1 MSYTSPDKVFSLKG
15 DRQAIIIDN
24 QRYVGGVAWR
34 QNMQTFDAAGFDWA
48 PSSDFVLSYDY
59 VWRVNRIFGSE
70 TFVPPFTDFKGDS
83 HLINAKFKNLPV
95 GTLTTYVYSLDLPN
109 VATPGVF
116 SSNTFGAHLT
126 GDAFGDASFW
136 LEYAHQVDAYGS
148 PFSYAANYVHGYLS
162 SPIFGLTGKIGHEYL
177 GSDNGRAFQTPLGTN
192 HAFNGFAD
200 AFLVTPAGGLNDF
213 YASIGKKFDCG
224 LGLTGFYHYFW
235 DDGFDISRGQE
246 IDVVATMPLGKGF
259 TALAKGAFL
268 WGQGAQPDVTRV
280 SLEVNYKY

>member
-136 LEYAHQVDAYGS
+136 LEYAHQVDACG
-148 PFSYAANYVHGYLS
+148 
-162 SPIFGLTGKIGHEYL
+162 L